1 MLRDFDSIRLRSL
14 YSNLKNRSNIQNYLS
29 TMNKIPVVQNYS
41 LAKLIR
47 FTFFKNFPGM
57 YILICTKFGIQG
69 NWIATRDVDRIA
81 QGSWGVR
88 MKEDGFQGEIED
100 IRDTKHNEIM

>member
-1 MLRDFDSIRLRSL
+1 
-14 YSNLKNRSNIQNYLS
+14 
-29 TMNKIPVVQNYS
+29 
-41 LAKLIR
+41 
-47 FTFFKNFPGM
+47 M

-88 MKEDGFQGEIED
+88 MKEDDFEGEIED